1 MEKKSKEFNILIS
14 VPEITNKKDMKKF
27 LKPIYIIE
35 DYLLDESRYGDL
47 EQTIRNLLRGC
58 FHIKECREYPIEFK
72 FYRKDKETHKLQ
84 IRRFLYNLYIVHNH
98 DLIGRLFVAFEQ
110 FSFYV
115 VEPLKYNLIF

>member
-84 IRRFLYNLYIVHNH
+84 IRRFLYNLYIWKP
-98 DLIGRLFVAFEQ
+98 F
-110 FSFYV
+110 
-115 VEPLKYNLIF
+115 